1 MSHVKVVTL
10 HEVGDVSIVYKTKR
24 DISVETPLDKRD
36 DESLGWGYWD
46 RIWPSEVALSECL
59 IHQFFPTKMAG
70 VKVLEIGCGTR
81 LAGVV
86 AAQPGAFTMFS
97 DMVPITLEA
106 VRETCQ
112 LNPISN
118 FVTCTLDWS
127 EKIESKEHYDVVLGS
142 EVFYDE
148 GILADI
154 SHVLEQVLVPGEKG
168 MFCDP
173 NRLGL
178 DTIELGFQRK
188 NPSQLASAKRNRRR
202 KDGVSLRTNPQ
213 RPDDVLTEPLP
224 LWRSRSFAHSLRSR
238 FSPIRP

>member
-10 HEVGDVSIVYKTKR
+10 PQIGDVPIVCKTKR
-24 DISVETPLDKRD
+24 DISVETPLDARD

-59 IHQFFPTKMAG
+59 IQQFFPTKLTG
-70 VKVLEIGCGTR
+70 IKVLEIGCGTG

-86 AAQPGAFTMFS
+86 AAQLGAFTMFS

-106 VRETCQ
+106 VKESCR
-112 LNPISN
+112 LNHISN
-118 FVTCTLDWS
+118 FGTCTLDWS
-127 EKIESKEHYDVVLGS
+127 ETIEPKEPYDLVLGS

-148 GILADI
+148 GILANI
-154 SHVLEQVLVPGEKG
+154 SHVLEQVLTPGGKG

-178 DTIELGFQRK
+178 DTIERGFKGKFILAIEKIPFNWPPRK
-188 NPSQLASAKRNRRR
+188 GAGGEKMGFLYQLTRRSQQAS
-202 KDGVSLRTNPQ
+202 
-213 RPDDVLTEPLP
+213 
-224 LWRSRSFAHSLRSR
+224 
-238 FSPIRP
+238 